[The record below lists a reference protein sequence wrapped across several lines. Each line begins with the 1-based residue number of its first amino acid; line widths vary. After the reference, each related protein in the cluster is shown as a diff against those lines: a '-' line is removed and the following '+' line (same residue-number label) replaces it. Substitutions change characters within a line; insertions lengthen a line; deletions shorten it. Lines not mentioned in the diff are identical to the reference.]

1 MLWCCASEMGSK
13 QNLEV
18 IQEALD
24 QLLVEE
30 NGGSVHR
37 RTLLSELRS
46 QLESWEQDEESA
58 EVEETTSPSASHI
71 ENTDRCSKKDE
82 IMKELKN
89 IKRQNLIT
97 HGLVSA
103 MIVVTLT
110 WQLSEVSL
118 ILKIK
123 HVLSSPLE
131 SLGGIVQR
139 VLNGQPKVNVEEVMK
154 QASSIK
160 DKVSSFDSPVLKVP
174 LLELP
179 GFDTSEED

>member
-1 MLWCCASEMGSK
+1 MEQENLTTESE
-13 QNLEV
+13 
-18 IQEALD
+18 QEAKVD
-24 QLLVEE
+24 
-30 NGGSVHR
+30 
-37 RTLLSELRS
+37 
-46 QLESWEQDEESA
+46 
-58 EVEETTSPSASHI
+58 ETTSPSTSHI
-71 ENTDRCSKKDE
+71 DGHVSTRSCSENDE

-97 HGLVSA
+97 HGLLSA

-123 HVLSSPLE
+123 NVLSSPLE
-131 SLGGIVQR
+131 SLGGIMKR
-139 VLNGQPKVNVEEVMK
+139 FLNGQPKVNVQEVMK

-160 DKVSSFDSPVLKVP
+160 EKVGFDSTSNSVLK

-179 GFDTSEED
+179 QLELPGLDTSEEE